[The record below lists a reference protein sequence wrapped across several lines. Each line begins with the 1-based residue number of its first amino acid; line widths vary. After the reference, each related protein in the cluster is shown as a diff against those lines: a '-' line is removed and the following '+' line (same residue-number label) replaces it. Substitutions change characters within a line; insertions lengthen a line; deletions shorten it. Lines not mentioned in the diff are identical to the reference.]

1 MFFVATVV
9 VILLFF
15 IMTGMIVGMLVSGGE
30 ASRVSSRV
38 ARLTQLPEDLARE
51 IKTAEQLGTGER
63 ASLFSKVDLR
73 PIIGRFTGENYFEAL
88 ERDLAQADIKLR
100 PSEFLIFRGA
110 VVVFVACLALVVT
123 RSLLLGI
130 LIAIPF
136 LFLHAPLIN
145 FLKKRRIN
153 RFSLQLAEFLILV
166 VNSLRAGQTFMQ
178 GCSIAAK
185 ESPDPI
191 ASEFRQVIKEVN
203 LGLQEPEAL
212 ENLLTRVP
220 SEDLKIVVS
229 GYTIQ
234 RKVGGNLAEILE
246 TTAGTI
252 RERVRIQGQIDT
264 LTTQGKLSGLLV
276 GALPFFIGF
285 AISGINPEYFQ
296 PMLTPPW
303 GWATIGLALT
313 MQLLGALM
321 IKKIVTIE
329 I

>member
-1 MFFVATVV
+1 MFFIATVI

-15 IMTGMIVGMLVSGGE
+15 VTAGMIVGMLVSGGE
-30 ASRVSSRV
+30 TSRVSSRV
-38 ARLTQLPEDLARE
+38 ARLTQLPAEVARE
-51 IKTAEQLGTGER
+51 LQTAEQLGAGEK
-63 ASLFSKVDLR
+63 AGLFSKVDLR
-73 PIIGRFTGENYFEAL
+73 PMLGKFTGENYFDVL

-100 PSEFLIFRGA
+100 PSEFIIFRA
-110 VVVFVACLALVVT
+110 AIILFIACVGLVLT
-123 RSLLLGI
+123 QSLLIGL
-130 LIAIPF
+130 LIAVPF
-136 LFLHAPLIN
+136 LFIHGPILG

-153 RFSLQLAEFLILV
+153 KFSLQLAEFLILI

-178 GCSIAAK
+178 GCSVAAK

-191 ASEFRQVIKEVN
+191 ATEFRQVIKEVN
-203 LGLQEPEAL
+203 LGLPEAEAL

-285 AISGINPEYFQ
+285 AISGINPEYFE

-321 IKKIVTIE
+321 IKKVVTIE